1 MSLVDGVH
9 VRHYAPGR
17 RTGSATVKYSPG
29 RVTAWS
35 GAVAGPR
42 SPHGRAASAG
52 FSVALQQLDLLP
64 GARDGLCQVNSGGF
78 LLHGLDKLCLVVC
91 QGHLEGGGLR
101 GQGRAELRSRK
112 MLTTWPDPP
121 PGEISA
127 PGRRWGISPDPWA
140 LVAAEES
147 DEEGDE
153 KQRKPRLSFKLP
165 AALGETL
172 VRAAYWTSAP
182 YVEQLQA
189 WDKRWGDGP
198 TVILREAMRRNGG
211 RVTDLDVMVAMLAPR
226 PEAAALEERGRL
238 RAQIVTTGTLA
249 RDALARAIR

>member
-1 MSLVDGVH
+1 MLQVSGVKPFVVVVDDKEDLQ
-9 VRHYAPGR
+9 ALD
-17 RTGSATVKYSPG
+17 
-29 RVTAWS
+29 
-35 GAVAGPR
+35 AVV
-42 SPHGRAASAG
+42 SE
-52 FSVALQQLDLLP
+52 
-64 GARDGLCQVNSGGF
+64 AR
-78 LLHGLDKLCLVVC
+78 
-91 QGHLEGGGLR
+91 
-101 GQGRAELRSRK
+101 RAELAWLAAARKDAGIAWLRGTALSEARRQIRVEQQRLREDGTLYGTKDLVMTRAVRAELHSRR
-112 MLTTWPDPP
+112 MLTAWPDPP
-121 PGEISA
+121 PGETSA

-140 LVAAEES
+140 LLALEEKE
-147 DEEGDE
+147 EEGEE
-153 KQRKPRLSFKLP
+153 KQKRPRLSFKLP

-182 YVEQLQA
+182 IVAELQA

-226 PEAAALEERGRL
+226 PEAGALEDRARL

>member
-1 MSLVDGVH
+1 MSQVSGVKPFVVVVDDKEDLQALDDV
-9 VRHYAPGR
+9 VAEAR
-17 RTGSATVKYSPG
+17 RAE
-29 RVTAWS
+29 REWL
-35 GAVAGPR
+35 
-42 SPHGRAASAG
+42 AA
-52 FSVALQQLDLLP
+52 
-64 GARDGLCQVNSGGF
+64 ARKEVGI
-78 LLHGLDKLCLVVC
+78 
-91 QGHLEGGGLR
+91 EWLR
-101 GQGRAELRSRK
+101 GTALSEARRQIRVELQTLREAGTLYGTKDLVMTRAVRAELRSRK
-112 MLTTWPDPP
+112 MLTEWPDPP
-121 PGEISA
+121 PGETSA

-140 LVAAEES
+140 LIAAEES
-147 DEEGDE
+147 EEDGEE
-153 KQRKPRLSFKLP
+153 KQQKPRLSFKLP

-182 YVEQLQA
+182 YVAQLQA